1 VTPIEIPEIRRRVRQ
16 AIEQARQTAAT
27 RREQTAAAERDY
39 ARFLSE
45 VAEPVFRV
53 FAAAIKAEGYAFLIA
68 TPSGGLRLESERS
81 REDAIE
87 LALETDETPVVVG
100 RVSRGR
106 GRRMITSE
114 RPLRTGAAVADLTE
128 DDVLQFLVA
137 EIAPF
142 VTR

>member
-1 VTPIEIPEIRRRVRQ
+1 VTPVEIPEIRRRVRQ

-87 LALETDETPVVVG
+87 IALDTAEAPVVMG
-100 RVSRGR
+100 RATRGR
-106 GRRMITSE
+106 GRRMVATE
-114 RPLRTGAAVADLTE
+114 RPLREGAAVSDLTE
-128 DDVLQFLVA
+128 EDVLAFLLAEIVPLVA
-137 EIAPF
+137 
-142 VTR
+142 R

>member
-1 VTPIEIPEIRRRVRQ
+1 MTVIEIPDIRRRLRQ
-16 AIEQARQTAAT
+16 VLDQAKHAAAA

-53 FAAAIKAEGYAFLIA
+53 FAAAIKAEGHAFLIA
-68 TPSGGLRLESERS
+68 TPSGGLRLEAERS

-87 LALETDETPVVVG
+87 IALDTTDTPVVVG

-106 GRRMITSE
+106 GRRMMATE
-114 RPLRTGAAVADLTE
+114 RPLREGAAVSDLTE
-128 DDVLQFLVA
+128 EDVLQFLLT
-137 EIAPF
+137 EIVPF
-142 VTR
+142 VSR